1 MKKISLILASVL
13 VASTINAEI
22 IGVTTYESAKQK
34 AMGGAT
40 ILSEVNENA
49 LVNNP
54 ALLNEIDKFE
64 LNILGISTSI
74 SAETPEIASGITAM
88 MDDLNSLSDDSK
100 IVNVLTAYLDGTT
113 FVDGG
118 KVYNQDT
125 FKLSNKKL
133 VLEITN
139 VIGAFAK
146 KGFGVGVFTAINVN
160 DLRLV
165 NKPSSPEISLDIGA
179 TVQIPI
185 GLAMDFGKNNEYIIG
200 TAVKAIGGVNASTK
214 INAGDLAGGDN
225 AEVPIN
231 MERYTGLTVDLG
243 GIYKSNY
250 LNYAMTINNAF
261 GKIDAKNV
269 DKDNNET
276 TISGAKLPTSI
287 NLAISNKFD
296 KKDRFDTWWD
306 KYAFWTL
313 ELKNVTGADLNG
325 NGTFDEESFYKK
337 IHFGA
342 SSMVFNNKWV
352 KLDLRA
358 GLNQGYPTFGFG
370 SELFSF
376 MNFDYAYTTREAGLT
391 AGSKPEALHA
401 ISLDFRL

>member
-1 MKKISLILASVL
+1 MKKISILLASILATS
-13 VASTINAEI
+13 AIYAET

-54 ALLNEIDKFE
+54 ALLNEIDKWEF
-64 LNILGISTSI
+64 NILGISTSI
-74 SAETPEIASGITAM
+74 SADAQEVISGVQALQK
-88 MDDLNSLSDDSK
+88 DLDGVTDDSK
-100 IVNVLTAYLDGTT
+100 IVTILTSYLDGTT
-113 FVDGG
+113 DGI
-118 KVYNQDT
+118 YNKDLY
-125 FKLSNKKL
+125 KLSNKKL
-133 VLEITN
+133 VMEITN
-139 VIGAFAK
+139 VIGAYAR
-146 KGFGVGVFTAINVN
+146 KGFGVGVFTAVNIN

-165 NKPSSPEISLDIGA
+165 NKPSSPEINVDIGA

-185 GLAMDFGKNNEYIIG
+185 GLAMDFGKKNEYIIG
-200 TAVKAIGGVNASTK
+200 TSIKAIGGVNANTK

-225 AEVPIN
+225 AELPIN
-231 MERYTGLTVDLG
+231 MEKYTGLTVDLG

-269 DKDNNET
+269 DKDNKET
-276 TISGAKLPTSI
+276 TISGAKLPTVLNI
-287 NLAISNKFD
+287 AISNKYD

-313 ELKNVTGADLNG
+313 ELKNITGADING

-376 MNFDYAYTTREAGLT
+376 MNLDYAYTTRETGLT
-391 AGSKPEALHA
+391 AGSKPETLHA